1 MFQALMTIMVVFNLE
16 AHQFNAVSAFTNSK
30 LNETVY
36 CKYSKSFHQSGKCL
50 FLLQAL
56 YRL

>member
-1 MFQALMTIMVVFNLE
+1 MAITVVFNLE

-30 LNETVY
+30 LNEMVY
-36 CKYSKSFHQSGKCL
+36 CKYSKSFHQPSKCL